1 MLVQAAL
8 GEKPM
13 GLFILLCY
21 ETHQGTRERTLSIYV
36 LRGSESDPSVMSKL
50 LIVAE
55 QLDLEP

>member
-1 MLVQAAL
+1 MVHQRASLV
-8 GEKPM
+8 
-13 GLFILLCY
+13 
-21 ETHQGTRERTLSIYV
+21 YV